1 MRISV
6 YYCRDSHTW
15 RPSPPIYPGL
25 CRHHTRQLKEGDQ
38 HQLQLHPCAQHNWF
52 GEGLRVS
59 PMMCLCRP
67 DLRLII
73 AIGHFR
79 IKSCTYFPP
88 FFWLINITSGQ
99 RFQEM
104 KRGLKIEIKYIML
117 NTAENVPGYICW
129 IIWCP
134 TVS

>member
-1 MRISV
+1 MSIIV
-6 YYCRDSHTW
+6 ATHTHGG
-15 RPSPPIYPGL
+15 PAHQITPACADTTPGSSRKGTSTSSSFIL
-25 CRHHTRQLKEGDQ
+25 VLNIIGVE
-38 HQLQLHPCAQHNWF
+38 N

-88 FFWLINITSGQ
+88 FFCLIHISSGQ

-117 NTAENVPGYICW
+117 NTAENVPDFICW